1 MAAKVIA
8 VTNQKGGVGKTTT
21 TASIGIGLARE
32 GKRVLLIDGDPQG
45 DLTKCLGVENPD
57 GLTDT
62 LTEAMTKVVN
72 GEDVAPDYAI
82 IKHKE
87 GVDLLP
93 SNIELS
99 GMDVSLVT
107 VMNREHVL
115 EMYVEGQRDNY
126 DYILI
131 DCMPSLGTLTIN
143 ALTAAD
149 SVIIPVEA
157 SFLPEK
163 GLEQLIKTI
172 TRVKKALNRKLYIEG
187 ILITMVDKRTRY
199 SKAVSDGIREVY
211 GQQLRIFS
219 VDIPRSVRTAE
230 MPAVGQSIFEYDPN
244 GSATKAYEAVVKEVL
259 GDE

>member
-1 MAAKVIA
+1 MAKVIA
-8 VTNQKGGVGKTTT
+8 ITNQKGGVGKTTT
-21 TASIGIGLARE
+21 TASIGIGLARA
-32 GKRVLLIDGDPQG
+32 GKKVLLIDGDPQG
-45 DLTKCLGVENPD
+45 DLTKCMGVEEPD
-57 GLTDT
+57 ELTDT
-62 LTEAMTKVVN
+62 LTEVMTKTVN
-72 GEDVAPDYAI
+72 GEDVDTDYAI
-82 IKHKE
+82 IHHQE

-99 GMDVSLVT
+99 GMDISLVT

-115 EMYVEGQRDNY
+115 EMYVDSQRDNY

-131 DCMPSLGTLTIN
+131 DCMPSLGTLTVN

-163 GLEQLIKTI
+163 GLEQLLKTI
-172 TRVKKALNRKLYIEG
+172 GRVKKMLNRKLEIEG

-199 SKAVSDGIREVY
+199 SKAVSDTIREAY
-211 GQQLRIFS
+211 GDQLRVFAAE
-219 VDIPRSVRTAE
+219 IPRSVRTAE
-230 MPAVGQSIFEYDPN
+230 MPAVGVSIYTYDPN
-244 GSATKAYEAVVKEVL
+244 GSATKAYETVVKEVL